1 MRLSILL
8 LAAWAVAA
16 PSRAWWW
23 PGRQG
28 PDPYKKAAAAYEGGR
43 YAEVIQYLS
52 PGSLQLVSPRH
63 LDGAYEYLADS
74 YARTGRVTAALGTYQ
89 LGARLFPKDARLL
102 AGFGELLHQA
112 GLNEQ
117 AKPLF
122 DAALALNP
130 GNPQA
135 NLGVAEIDA
144 ALGFYRRGRAHYFK
158 ALETMN
164 DNPAVWAEYAEVLWR
179 LKDYPTAED
188 AARQSLSLSSSTQTE
203 VLLAFIQR
211 SDGRLRQ
218 ALGTLG
224 RAAARSPERTDIALA
239 RALWMTEAGDW
250 NGSLSVDNAV
260 LDKFPQNPLGLW
272 IRASIMLHK
281 GRRREARA
289 DLAAA
294 AQAQEESPFVAAAA
308 AKMLASLEAPGA
320 R

>member
-8 LAAWAVAA
+8 LAAWVAAA
-16 PSRAWWW
+16 PSRAWWF
-23 PGRQG
+23 GRQG
-28 PDPYKKAAAAYEGGR
+28 HDPYKKAAAAYEGGR
-43 YAEVIQYLS
+43 YAEVIQDLS
-52 PGSLQLVSPRH
+52 PDSLQLVSYRH
-63 LDGAYEYLADS
+63 LDRAYEYLADS

-89 LGARLFPKDARLL
+89 LGVRLFPKDARLL
-102 AGFGELLHQA
+102 SEFGELLHQA

-122 DAALALNP
+122 DSALALSPN
-130 GNPQA
+130 NPQA

-179 LKDYPTAED
+179 LKDYPMAED
-188 AARQSLSLSSSTQTE
+188 AAQESISLSSSTQTE

-211 SDGRLRQ
+211 SGGHLRQ
-218 ALGTLG
+218 AIGTLG

-250 NGSLSVDNAV
+250 NESLAVDNAV

-281 GRRREARA
+281 GQRREARA
-289 DLAAA
+289 DLAVAA
-294 AQAQEESPFVAAAA
+294 RAQEESPFVAAVA
-308 AKMLASLEAPGA
+308 AKMLARLNIPGA